1 MMYAMTTGC
10 YFLLAILLEV
20 AGITSMKLSEGFS
33 YVGPSVLIFIFY
45 GFSFIFLAL
54 SLKRMEVSIAYAM
67 WSGIGTLLIAVIGIF
82 FFHEHVT
89 LIKIM
94 SLGLI
99 VLGVFGLRLA
109 EPSGK
114 FQ

>member
-10 YFLLAILLEV
+10 YFLLAIVLEV
-20 AGITSMKLSEGFS
+20 AGITSMKLSEGFNHI
-33 YVGPSVLIFIFY
+33 YPSLMIFIFY
-45 GFSFIFLAL
+45 GLSFIFLAL

-67 WSGIGTLLIAVIGIF
+67 WSGIGTLLIAIIGIF

-89 LIKIM
+89 FIKLG

-99 VLGVFGLRLA
+99 VLGVFGLRLG
-109 EPSGK
+109 EPLGK
-114 FQ
+114 CR